1 VQDNHDSNFMRLAF
15 TVREKKY
22 VFLTYIAGSLVSL
35 LDLLTVWASALLA
48 SLFINGNTNSKTYS
62 IFSVLVINDDYI
74 IPLLLTIFALRSLV
88 RAVRIFVEVRLNV
101 ILSKRVTTEIFA
113 NQILKRGNSTSE
125 RDSADLIRDI
135 NNIPGFLKAYV
146 FSRFIL
152 FEESILI
159 VGVISILFFNS
170 PVGSIAILS
179 FGAFVVLLTIKITGR
194 RLEEAGGE
202 FINRQATHLTF
213 YSFIFRSIKEI
224 IVYGKRKLAAE
235 FFELNLT
242 KVLTAERRFV
252 LIQKISP
259 VVTES
264 IIVSLV
270 ISSLWVTKAASD
282 SNDLSLSFAVVLAT
296 GAFRILPSITRFS
309 DVFQTKKFEKSQ
321 AQILFEYLDN
331 SYRSTDL
338 DHAIDLDEENFDV
351 IQISREH
358 STDPNDVRVE
368 LKNVTFTYSPNRPQV
383 ISNLSCTFE
392 TGSVHLV
399 RGVSG
404 VGKSTLLNLI
414 MGYSVPQ
421 TGEILI
427 NQTPVRHSQIFRNH
441 RIAYVPQSVTALD
454 FSLSENIT
462 LQFGRSD
469 EIDESKLQTTIIAAG
484 LSEFVESLPE
494 GVRTPV
500 GEIGSR
506 VSGGQLQRIGLAR
519 ALYRDARILLL
530 DEATS
535 NLDYE
540 TEAQILSELS
550 GMKDYRLIILVSH
563 SSHVVKYADKIL
575 EI

>member
-1 VQDNHDSNFMRLAF
+1 MRLTLTA
-15 TVREKKY
+15 REKIY
-22 VFLTYIAGSLVSL
+22 VFLSYVAGFIVSL

-48 SLFINGNTNSKTYS
+48 SLFLQANTNPKTDS
-62 IFSVLVINDDYI
+62 IFLGFVISTDYVIPVLF
-74 IPLLLTIFALRSLV
+74 TIFVLRSSF
-88 RAVRIFVEVRLNV
+88 RAGRIIIEVRLKNT
-101 ILSKRVTTEIFA
+101 LTERVTKEIFA
-113 NQILKRGNSTSE
+113 TQITRQGHSADE
-125 RDSADLIRDI
+125 RDSANLIRDL
-135 NNIPGFLKAYV
+135 NRVPEFLQAYV
-146 FSRFIL
+146 FSRFVIFEEGLLILGVILIL
-152 FEESILI
+152 FLK
-159 VGVISILFFNS
+159 S
-170 PVGSIAILS
+170 PIGSIVVLS

-194 RLEEAGGE
+194 RIEQAGDE
-202 FINRQATHLTF
+202 FVSSNAKHLKF
-213 YSFIFRSIKEI
+213 FSFIFRSIKEI
-224 IVYGKRKLAAE
+224 TIYDKKEPAVE
-235 FFELNLT
+235 FFKINLT
-242 KVLTAERRFV
+242 RVLTAERRFD

-259 VVTES
+259 VITEL
-264 IIVSLV
+264 IIVSLA
-270 ISSLWVTKAASD
+270 ISTLWAAKTASD
-282 SNDLSLSFAVVLAT
+282 KNVLSLSFSIILAT
-296 GAFRILPSITRFS
+296 GAFRILPSLARFS
-309 DVFQTKKFEKSQ
+309 NVFQTKKFERFQ

-338 DHAIDLDEENFDV
+338 NHTTNLKVRNLDDIQLPREN
-351 IQISREH
+351 SR
-358 STDPNDVRVE
+358 DPSHVRVE
-368 LKNVTFTYSPNRPQV
+368 LKNVNFSYSPSRPQV

-462 LQFGRSD
+462 LQFGISE
-469 EIDESKLQTTIIAAG
+469 EIDESKLQTAIIAAG

-519 ALYRDARILLL
+519 ALYREARILLL

-540 TEAQILSELS
+540 TEARILSDLCRLR
-550 GMKDYRLIILVSH
+550 DHRLIILVSH
-563 SSHVVKYADKIL
+563 SSHAVKYADKIL